1 MNVTGRFLLATVA
14 LAFGCAAPAVAPSAS
29 PRHDVAS
36 EPVEVDQATSDDHAA
51 ASAEAPKQ
59 AAADARQVGD
69 YVTFAFSGAYRKAP
83 LKLTQRVVD
92 RSDSTI
98 TIDYTFSEPKKTETL
113 RVKTRA
119 GHGDLLEVVR
129 VAADGSASPIAAGDF
144 EARMAQTVAIA
155 DENEALID
163 ESATTVRVGE
173 AQVPAKRSTYKVRVG
188 QKTGTLET
196 TVSEAFAW
204 GDLGG
209 KITTSDGKT
218 FFSAELVDA
227 GGPAAA
233 RASLE

>member
-1 MNVTGRFLLATVA
+1 MNVTGRSLLATLA
-14 LAFGCAAPAVAPSAS
+14 LIAGCAAPAIAPSAT
-29 PRHDVAS
+29 PRPDVAS
-36 EPVEVDQATSDDHAA
+36 EPVEVDQATGDDHAV

-59 AAADARQVGD
+59 ASTDPRQVGD

-92 RSDSTI
+92 RNDSTI
-98 TIDYTFSEPKKTETL
+98 TVDYTFSEPKKSETL

-119 GHGDLLEVVR
+119 GHGEIVEVAK
-129 VAADGSASPIAAGDF
+129 VAADGSATPVATADF

-163 ESATTVRVGE
+163 ESSTTVRVG
-173 AQVPAKRSTYKVRVG
+173 QTQLPAKKSTYKVRVG
-188 QKTGTLET
+188 QKSGTLET
-196 TVSEAFAW
+196 TVSDAFAW

-218 FFSAELVDA
+218 FFSAELIDA